1 MTTARACVLPSI
13 AEIKAAVAEEYG
25 VSVLDIESDRRA
37 RECAWPRQTAMW
49 LCRQATARSMP
60 DIGRFFGGR
69 DHTTVI
75 FAIRAVEKRRVHP
88 EEFERTERLLV
99 RLGGKAPAAAVK
111 ANRMRR
117 ALREVETLTRE
128 VDAIQKRLRR
138 LSLVLEEDIE

>member
-1 MTTARACVLPSI
+1 MPAVPSI
-13 AEIKAAVAEEYG
+13 ADIKAAVADEYG

-49 LCRQATARSMP
+49 LARQATARSMP

-69 DHTTVI
+69 DHTTVMH
-75 FAIRAVEKRRVHP
+75 AVRAVEKRRDQP

-111 ANRMRR
+111 QDRMRR

-138 LSLVLEEDIE
+138 LALVLEEEIE

>member
-1 MTTARACVLPSI
+1 MTTARASVLPSI

-25 VSVLDIESDRRA
+25 VTVLDIESDRRA

-49 LCRQATARSMP
+49 LARRATARSLP

-99 RLGGKAPAAAVK
+99 RLGGKAPAAVK
-111 ANRMRR
+111 TDRMRT

-138 LSLVLEEDIE
+138 LALVLEEEIE